1 MENRR
6 EMLSREN
13 RLFMQ
18 NKAYWGN
25 DSDRAYGRG
34 RNVLPVLPR
43 RGQDTFS
50 LAEDVSAFLLGS
62 CFFREGPCFSV
73 RLCFSADFAEA
84 EKPVRWFPFRQSAVR
99 GPPDFCLSGKG
110 NFFDGKV
117 RLFLD
122 RKGMNLY
129 TG

>member
-1 MENRR
+1 MENRQ
-6 EMLSREN
+6 EALSREN

-34 RNVLPVLPR
+34 GNVLSVLSR

-50 LAEDVSAFLLGS
+50 LAEDVQAFLLGS
-62 CFFREGPCFSV
+62 CFFREGPGFSV

-84 EKPVRWFPFRQSAVR
+84 EKPVRWFSFRQSG
-99 GPPDFCLSGKG
+99 GPGSADFCLSEKG